1 MNGQNHLKNKLN
13 FTLSIMMLYLR
24 LLRESLLF
32 AIDSLVVNKLRT
44 VLSLLG
50 ITIGIFAM
58 VSVFTVVS
66 SLEKNVRSSIQ
77 SLGDNVIYIQKWPWS
92 FSSDQPWWEYIRRPQ
107 PSLDEFNRVKK
118 LCQSAE
124 AVAMVVGDGG
134 TVKYLNNS
142 IDNASFV
149 GVTQEYNQ
157 IWDLK
162 ITDGRYFTPLENR
175 TGRPVAIIGFDIANN
190 LFEGSN
196 PIGKRMKLK
205 GRNVDVIG
213 VLKRDGESMMGNS
226 NDKNIF
232 IPIQFARNFVWL
244 GGRSTETTIM
254 VKAKE
259 EVSNAELMDELTGIM
274 RSLRKLKPTVKDNF
288 ALNRLSLLSQGFDG
302 LFSVINIAGFT
313 IGIFSIIVGGF
324 SIANIMFV
332 SVQERTSLIGI
343 QKSLGAKNAFIL
355 FQFLFESVFL
365 CLIGGAVG
373 LLLILLGTL
382 IVTYGLDF
390 ELFMGIDDISLGL
403 GLSAIIGII
412 SGIVPSLR
420 ASRLDPVE
428 AIRAN

>member
-1 MNGQNHLKNKLN
+1 
-13 FTLSIMMLYLR
+13 
-24 LLRESLLF
+24 
-32 AIDSLVVNKLRT
+32 
-44 VLSLLG
+44 
-50 ITIGIFAM
+50 
-58 VSVFTVVS
+58 
-66 SLEKNVRSSIQ
+66 
-77 SLGDNVIYIQKWPWS
+77 
-92 FSSDQPWWEYIRRPQ
+92 
-107 PSLDEFNRVKK
+107 
-118 LCQSAE
+118 
-124 AVAMVVGDGG
+124 
-134 TVKYLNNS
+134 
-142 IDNASFV
+142 V
-149 GVTQEYNQ
+149 GVTQEYNE

-175 TGRPVAIIGFDIANN
+175 TGRPVAIVGHDIASN

-196 PIGKRMKLK
+196 PIGKRLKMK

-226 NDKNIF
+226 NDKNVF

-259 EVSNAELMDELTGIM
+259 EVSNTELMDELTGIM
-274 RSLRKLKPTVKDNF
+274 RSLRKLKPTAKDDF

-390 ELFMGIDDISLGL
+390 DLFMGFDDISLGL